1 MKHKVLLSLLL
12 VLFSVTV
19 AAQQEDKTVSTQDDE
34 KVLQQ
39 GYREKVEQQ
48 QSVQVAPRQTWWN
61 RNTLQKGYEGDLQV
75 FIDGYI
81 FEGLLGMA
89 GIATSHG
96 YQISP
101 KIFLGA
107 GLSFVPGAFM
117 INDPSISSSDP
128 ELLEATMITPFA
140 NFRFMPLAKRVTPV
154 IDIKAGYVLPS
165 KYGLIKVVPSAGV
178 RFGLGNRLGL
188 NLGLGVPLFMSID
201 NEFGVLGG
209 VRCYL
214 GIDF

>member
-48 QSVQVAPRQTWWN
+48 SVQVAPRQTWWN
-61 RNTLQKGYEGDLQV
+61 RNTLQKGYRGDLQI

-81 FEGLLGMA
+81 FEGLLGMG

-128 ELLEATMITPFA
+128 ELLKVTMITPFV

-165 KYGLIKVVPSAGV
+165 RYGLIKVVPSAGV

-201 NEFGVLGG
+201 KEFGVLGG